1 MTKTEHYDTD
11 KKKKN
16 KIHGLVWTDLMFP
29 ICVLDILLCSA

>member
-11 KKKKN
+11 KKKT